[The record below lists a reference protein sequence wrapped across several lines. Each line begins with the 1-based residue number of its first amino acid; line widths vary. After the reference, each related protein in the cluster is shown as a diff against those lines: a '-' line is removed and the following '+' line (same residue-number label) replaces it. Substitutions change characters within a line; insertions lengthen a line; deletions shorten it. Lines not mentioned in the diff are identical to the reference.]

1 MGTIDGHVAFIT
13 GAARGQGRAHA
24 VRLAQAGADIVA
36 VDICSQIGSV
46 PYPMATRADLDETA
60 ALVEKAGRDVLP
72 YVADVRDTGSI
83 RSALEEALST
93 FGRID
98 IVVANAGIGI
108 VGDTDDV
115 GDEVAWDDVVGVN
128 MTGVWNTVRIV
139 VPALL
144 DGGRGGSVVMI
155 SSTSGVKGT
164 LNKHAADFAY
174 TAAKHGVIGLMKAYA
189 LALAPHSIRV
199 NAVLPG
205 GVASPML
212 INDHVERYFT
222 ENPELKGAFGNPLPV
237 DLLSTEDI
245 AEAVA
250 WLVSP
255 SARYLTGVAL
265 PVDAGFVVQ

>member
-24 VRLAQAGADIVA
+24 VRLARAGANIVA
-36 VDICSQIGSV
+36 VDICSQIPSV
-46 PYPMATRADLDETA
+46 PYPMASKSDLDETA
-60 ALVEKAGRDVLP
+60 ALVEKVGREVLP
-72 YVADVRDTGSI
+72 CVADVRDASSLAHTVDDAI
-83 RSALEEALST
+83 SA

-128 MTGVWNTVRIV
+128 MTGVWNTVRV
-139 VPALL
+139 AVPALME
-144 DGGRGGSVVMI
+144 GGRGGSVVMI
-155 SSTSGVKGT
+155 SSTSGLKGT
-164 LNKHAADFAY
+164 LNKHPADLAY

-205 GVASPML
+205 GVATPML
-212 INDHVERYFT
+212 INDHVDRYFT
-222 ENPELKGAFGNPLPV
+222 AHPELKGAFGNPLPI
-237 DLLSTEDI
+237 DHLSPDDI

-255 SARYLTGVAL
+255 GARYVTGVAL
-265 PVDAGFVVQ
+265 PVDAGFVAR